1 MTQPPNQLI
10 DRDEVRRATKWRI
23 RELCAYIGDLT
34 TAGSPPRSLRAEIR
48 RVRVSDPVH
57 DQLVEDLLSQAI
69 TRGALQMWAQRP
81 LDGSLFAVSP
91 PPTATAAKATL
102 KTGYLDR
109 AHLTPVAQTYHGWPW
124 VLKRDEFEIWL
135 TDPTLFHFILA
146 RLSTPSVGQTPSTA
160 SAAAAAAASTTSPQ
174 PFVITPP
181 SFVLPPSRPGPSSIL
196 NQYNTSIAADQGF
209 AQLLLEER
217 YLRVLQVLGLKPRE
231 SGCSLPIFA
240 MLVVRDELIK
250 AGQIS
255 STDLFMTQYKKVMQ
269 QIDPRGTKRGY
280 SYDRFRGAL
289 KRLQIGGDMREA

>member
-91 PPTATAAKATL
+91 PPTANTAKATL
-102 KTGYLDR
+102 ETGYLDR
-109 AHLTPVAQTYHGWPW
+109 AHLTTAAQAYHGWSW
-124 VLKRDEFEIWL
+124 VLKRDELEIWL
-135 TDPTLFHFILA
+135 ADPALFHFILA
-146 RLSTPSVGQTPSTA
+146 GLSTPSVGQTPSAAPA
-160 SAAAAAAASTTSPQ
+160 STAAAAASIVSPQ
-174 PFVITPP
+174 PVVAT
-181 SFVLPPSRPGPSSIL
+181 SSSRLGPRGIL
-196 NQYNTSIAADQGF
+196 NQYKKSIAADQSI
-209 AQLLLEER
+209 AQQPLEQR
-217 YLRVLQVLGLKPRE
+217 YSRVLQALGLKPRD

-240 MLVVRDELIK
+240 MLTVRDELIR

-255 STDLFMTQYKKVMQ
+255 STDILTAQHEKVMR

-280 SYDRFRGAL
+280 SYGRFREAL
-289 KRLQIGGDMREA
+289 KRV